1 MKALL
6 NRSLNEKSALDMIY
20 IKADGTVSKRTIIVH
35 QVKQNFIRAF
45 CFKSRQTKTF
55 RIDNI
60 LAVAPANYKKGVRNH
75 A

>member
-6 NRSLNEKSALDMIY
+6 NRSLNEKSAMNKNY
-20 IKADGTVSKRTIIVH
+20 IKTDGTVSKRTIIVH

-60 LAVAPANYKKGVRNH
+60 LAVAPVNYKKGVRNH

>member
-6 NRSLNEKSALDMIY
+6 NRSLNENSALEMIY

>member
-20 IKADGTVSKRTIIVH
+20 MKNDGTISKRSIIVH
-35 QVKQNFIRAF
+35 QIKQQYVRAF

-60 LAVAPANYKKGVRNH
+60 LAVAPSNYRRGISKH